1 MPLEFSGRIDRW
13 NGLLLLC
20 RDEHEQRRHWNQSGD
35 SHQRHCPGKGQHSGE
50 RVGAGDHGQPHGH
63 YHQRWNLGDAE
74 RFGTVADGGMVTYA
88 WYSNTKRSTDGA
100 TSLSVATAAYSP
112 DVSAAGTTY
121 YYCFVTNTN
130 RFEGLFMFGE

>member
-1 MPLEFSGRIDRW
+1 MPAITANLTDTIT
-13 NGLLLLC
+13 N
-20 RDEHEQRRHWNQSGD
+20 
-35 SHQRHCPGKGQHSGE
+35 
-50 RVGAGDHGQPHGH
+50 AGTSVTL
-63 YHQRWNLGDAE
+63 NALA
-74 RFGTVADGGMVTYA
+74 TVADGGMVTYA

-121 YYCFVTNTN
+121 YYCVVTNTN